1 MLVNIVAWGVKAARF
16 QIFSYLYNHFYYFQ
30 GFKGQTTAAETC
42 QHFKTTST
50 TATATKA
57 GPCEHVQQRRKL
69 SGTIQ
74 TTERCKEQNRQNG
87 TGQNAAVCQSR
98 TNTVR

>member
-1 MLVNIVAWGVKAARF
+1 MLVNIVVWDVKAARF
-16 QIFSYLYNHFYYFQ
+16 HIFLYNHFYYFQ

-42 QHFKTTST
+42 HHFKTTST

-57 GPCEHVQQRRKL
+57 GLSEHVQQRRKL

-74 TTERCKEQNRQNG
+74 TTERCKEQNR
-87 TGQNAAVCQSR
+87 
-98 TNTVR
+98 